1 MNLALVFPGQG
12 SQSKNMLSDFIGD
25 TDFKEIISQASDIL
39 GYDIEKIVEDE
50 EKINNTIYTQPVMLA
65 TSYAMWVLMKKYLN
79 LKICIGAG
87 HSLGEYSALV
97 ANDSISF
104 KDGLSIVKKRAELMS
119 NAMRGIDGAMAAII
133 GLSGNEVDEI
143 CKQLSNQDS
152 IIEAVNFNCPGQ
164 TVIAGHSK
172 AIDDATQK
180 LKDAGAKIVKKL
192 PVSLAAHTSL
202 LRPVADELKD
212 ELNKININLTTSFD
226 VIHNY
231 DLSVSESIECRVNA
245 LAMQVCSP
253 VRWIETLELFNK
265 KNVTDI
271 IEVGPGNVLSGL
283 VKRFDKSINMHSI
296 NNIEDINILK
306 QTL

>member
-1 MNLALVFPGQG
+1 VNLALVFPGQG

-25 TDFKEIISQASDIL
+25 PDFKEIISQASEIL
-39 GYDIEKIVEDE
+39 SYDIEKIVEDE

-65 TSYAMWVLMKKYLN
+65 TSYAMWVLMKKYLD

-97 ANDSISF
+97 VNDSISF

-119 NAMRGIDGAMAAII
+119 DAMRGIDGSMAAVI
-133 GLSGNEVDEI
+133 GLSGDEVDEI
-143 CKQLSNQDS
+143 CEQLSNQGS

-172 AIDDATQK
+172 AIDDGAQK

-202 LRPVADELKD
+202 LRPVADKLKD

-231 DLSVSESIECRVNA
+231 DLSVSENVECRTNA

-271 IEVGPGNVLSGL
+271 IEVGSGNVLSGL

>member
-25 TDFKEIISQASDIL
+25 TDFKEIISQASEIL

-133 GLSGNEVDEI
+133 GLSGNKVDEI

-164 TVIAGHSK
+164 TVIAGHSN

-231 DLSVSESIECRVNA
+231 DLSVSENVECRINA

-265 KNVTDI
+265 KNITDI
-271 IEVGPGNVLSGL
+271 IEVGSGNVLSGL

>member
-1 MNLALVFPGQG
+1 VNLALVFPGQG

-25 TDFKEIISQASDIL
+25 TDFKEIISQASEIL

-119 NAMRGIDGAMAAII
+119 NAMRGIDGGMAAII

-164 TVIAGHSK
+164 TVIAGHSN

-212 ELNKININLTTSFD
+212 ELSKININLTTSFD
-226 VIHNY
+226 VVHNY
-231 DLSVSESIECRVNA
+231 DLSVSENIECRINA

-271 IEVGPGNVLSGL
+271 IEVGSGNVLSGL
-283 VKRFDKSINMHSI
+283 IKRFDKSINMHSI

>member
-25 TDFKEIISQASDIL
+25 TDFKEIISQASEIL

-119 NAMRGIDGAMAAII
+119 NSMRGIDGAMAAII

-164 TVIAGHSK
+164 TVIAGHSN

-212 ELNKININLTTSFD
+212 ELSKININLTTSFD
-226 VIHNY
+226 VVHNY
-231 DLSVSESIECRVNA
+231 DLSVSENIECRINA

-271 IEVGPGNVLSGL
+271 IEVGSGNVLSGL
-283 VKRFDKSINMHSI
+283 IKRFDKSINMHSI

>member
-25 TDFKEIISQASDIL
+25 PDFKEIISQASEIL

-65 TSYAMWVLMKKYLN
+65 TSYAMWILMKKYLN

-172 AIDDATQK
+172 AIDDAAQK

-212 ELNKININLTTSFD
+212 ELSKIDINLTTSFD

-231 DLSVSESIECRVNA
+231 DLSVSENIECRVNA

-271 IEVGPGNVLSGL
+271 IEVGSGNVLSGL

>member
-25 TDFKEIISQASDIL
+25 TDFKEIISQASEIL

-65 TSYAMWVLMKKYLN
+65 TSYAMWILMKKYLD

-97 ANDSISF
+97 VNDSISF

-119 NAMRGIDGAMAAII
+119 NSMRDIDGSMAAII
-133 GLSGNEVDEI
+133 GLSSNEVDEI

-172 AIDDATQK
+172 AIDDGAQK

-231 DLSVSESIECRVNA
+231 DLTVSENVECRVNA

-271 IEVGPGNVLSGL
+271 IEVGSGNVLSGL
-283 VKRFDKSINMHSI
+283 IKRFDKSINMHSI

>member
-25 TDFKEIISQASDIL
+25 PDFKEIISQASEIL

-65 TSYAMWVLMKKYLN
+65 TSYAMWVLMKKYLD

-119 NAMRGIDGAMAAII
+119 NSMRDIDGSMAAII
-133 GLSGNEVDEI
+133 GLSSNEVDEI

-164 TVIAGHSK
+164 TVIAGHSN
-172 AIDDATQK
+172 AIDDAAQK

-231 DLSVSESIECRVNA
+231 DLTVSENVECRVNA

-271 IEVGPGNVLSGL
+271 IEVGSGNVLSGL
-283 VKRFDKSINMHSI
+283 IKRFDKSINMHSI

>member
-25 TDFKEIISQASDIL
+25 PDFKEIISQASEIL

-119 NAMRGIDGAMAAII
+119 NAMRGIDGAMAAVI

-172 AIDDATQK
+172 AIDDAAQK

-226 VIHNY
+226 VVHNY
-231 DLSVSESIECRVNA
+231 DLSVSENVECRVNA

-271 IEVGPGNVLSGL
+271 IEVGSGNVLSGL

>member
-25 TDFKEIISQASDIL
+25 PDFKEIISQASEIL

-119 NAMRGIDGAMAAII
+119 NAMRGIDGSMAAII

-172 AIDDATQK
+172 AIDDGAQK

-231 DLSVSESIECRVNA
+231 DLSVSENVECRVNA

-271 IEVGPGNVLSGL
+271 IEVGSGNVLSGL
-283 VKRFDKSINMHSI
+283 IKRFDKSINMHSI

>member
-25 TDFKEIISQASDIL
+25 PDFKEIISQASEIL

-143 CKQLSNQDS
+143 CKQLSNQES

-164 TVIAGHSK
+164 TVIAGHSN

-212 ELNKININLTTSFD
+212 ELSKININLTTSFD
-226 VIHNY
+226 VVHNY
-231 DLSVSESIECRVNA
+231 DLSVSENIECRINA

-271 IEVGPGNVLSGL
+271 IEVGSGNVLSGL
-283 VKRFDKSINMHSI
+283 IKRFDKSINMHSI

>member
-12 SQSKNMLSDFIGD
+12 SQSKNMLSGFIDD
-25 TDFKEIISQASDIL
+25 TDFREIISQASDIL

-50 EKINNTIYTQPVMLA
+50 EKINNTIYTQPIMLA

-119 NAMRGIDGAMAAII
+119 NAMRGIDGAMAAVI
-133 GLSGNEVDEI
+133 GLNGNEVDEL
-143 CKQLSNQDS
+143 CKHLSNQDS

-164 TVIAGHSK
+164 TVIAGHSN
-172 AIDDATQK
+172 AIDDAAQK

-202 LRPVADELKD
+202 LRPVANELKD
-212 ELNKININLTTSFD
+212 ELSKININLTTSFD
-226 VIHNY
+226 VVHNY
-231 DLSVSESIECRVNA
+231 DLSVSENIESRVNA

-271 IEVGPGNVLSGL
+271 IEVGSGNVLSGL

>member
-25 TDFKEIISQASDIL
+25 TDFKEIISQASEIL

-119 NAMRGIDGAMAAII
+119 NEMRGIDGAMAAVI

-164 TVIAGHSK
+164 TVIAGHSN

-212 ELNKININLTTSFD
+212 ELSKININLTTSFD
-226 VIHNY
+226 VVHNY
-231 DLSVSESIECRVNA
+231 DLSVSENIECRINA

-271 IEVGPGNVLSGL
+271 IEVGSGNVLSGL

>member
-12 SQSKNMLSDFIGD
+12 SQSKNMLSDFISD
-25 TDFKEIISQASDIL
+25 PDFKEIISQASEIL

-79 LKICIGAG
+79 LKIYIGAG

-104 KDGLSIVKKRAELMS
+104 KNGLLIVKKRAELMS

-164 TVIAGHSK
+164 TVIAGHSQ

-202 LRPVADELKD
+202 LRPVAGELKD
-212 ELNKININLTTSFD
+212 ELCKININLTTSFD
-226 VIHNY
+226 VVHNY
-231 DLSVSESIECRVNA
+231 DLSVSENIESRVNA

-265 KNVTDI
+265 KRVTDI
-271 IEVGPGNVLSGL
+271 IEVGAGNVLSGL

>member
-25 TDFKEIISQASDIL
+25 TDFKEIISQASEIL

-65 TSYAMWVLMKKYLN
+65 TSYAMWVLMKKYLD

-119 NAMRGIDGAMAAII
+119 NAMRGIDGGMAAII

-164 TVIAGHSK
+164 TVIAGHSN

-212 ELNKININLTTSFD
+212 ELSKININLTTSFD
-226 VIHNY
+226 VVHNY
-231 DLSVSESIECRVNA
+231 DLSVSENIECRINA

-271 IEVGPGNVLSGL
+271 IEVGSGNVLSGL
-283 VKRFDKSINMHSI
+283 IKRFDKSINMHSI

>member
-25 TDFKEIISQASDIL
+25 PDFKEIISQASEIL
-39 GYDIEKIVEDE
+39 SYDIEKIVEDE

-65 TSYAMWVLMKKYLN
+65 TSYAMWILMKKYLD

-97 ANDSISF
+97 ANDSMSF

-119 NAMRGIDGAMAAII
+119 NSMRDIDGSMAAII
-133 GLSGNEVDEI
+133 GLSSNEVDEI
-143 CKQLSNQDS
+143 CKQLSNPDS

-172 AIDDATQK
+172 AIDDGAQK

-202 LRPVADELKD
+202 LRPVADKLKD

-231 DLSVSESIECRVNA
+231 DLSVSENVECRTNA

-271 IEVGPGNVLSGL
+271 IEVGSGNVLSGL

>member
-12 SQSKNMLSDFIGD
+12 SQSKNMLSGFIDD
-25 TDFKEIISQASDIL
+25 TDFREIISQASDIL

-50 EKINNTIYTQPVMLA
+50 EKINNTIYTQPIMLA

-119 NAMRGIDGAMAAII
+119 NAMRDIDGVMAAVI

-172 AIDDATQK
+172 AIDDAAQK

-202 LRPVADELKD
+202 LKPVADELKH
-212 ELNKININLTTSFD
+212 ELSKININLTSSFD
-226 VIHNY
+226 VVHNY
-231 DLSVSESIECRVNA
+231 DLSVSKNIECRVNA

>member
-25 TDFKEIISQASDIL
+25 PDFKEIISQASEIL
-39 GYDIEKIVEDE
+39 SYDIEKIVEDE

-65 TSYAMWVLMKKYLN
+65 TSYAMWILMKKYLD

-97 ANDSISF
+97 VNDSISF

-119 NAMRGIDGAMAAII
+119 NSMRDIDGSMAAVI
-133 GLSGNEVDEI
+133 GLSSNEVDEI

-172 AIDDATQK
+172 AIDDGAQK

-202 LRPVADELKD
+202 LRAVANKLKD

-231 DLSVSESIECRVNA
+231 DLSVSENVECRVNA

-271 IEVGPGNVLSGL
+271 IEVGSGNVLSGL

>member
-25 TDFKEIISQASDIL
+25 TDFKEIISQASEIL

-65 TSYAMWVLMKKYLN
+65 TSYAMWILMKKYLN

-119 NAMRGIDGAMAAII
+119 NAMRGIDGSMAAVI

-172 AIDDATQK
+172 AIDDGAQK

-226 VIHNY
+226 VVHNY
-231 DLSVSESIECRVNA
+231 DLSVSENVECRVNA

-271 IEVGPGNVLSGL
+271 IEVGSGNVLSGL

>member
-25 TDFKEIISQASDIL
+25 PDFKEIISQASEIL

-65 TSYAMWVLMKKYLN
+65 TSYAMWVLMKKYLD

-119 NAMRGIDGAMAAII
+119 NSMRDIDGSMAAII
-133 GLSGNEVDEI
+133 GLSSNEVDEI

-172 AIDDATQK
+172 AIDDGAQK

-231 DLSVSESIECRVNA
+231 DLTVSENVECRVNA

-271 IEVGPGNVLSGL
+271 IEVGSGNVLSGL
-283 VKRFDKSINMHSI
+283 IKRFDKSINMHSI

>member
-25 TDFKEIISQASDIL
+25 PDFKEIISQASEIL

-65 TSYAMWVLMKKYLN
+65 TSYAMWILMKKYLN

-172 AIDDATQK
+172 AIDDAAQK

-231 DLSVSESIECRVNA
+231 DLSVSENVECRVNA

-271 IEVGPGNVLSGL
+271 IEVGSGNVLSGL

>member
-25 TDFKEIISQASDIL
+25 TDFKEIISQASEIL

-164 TVIAGHSK
+164 TVIAGHSN

-212 ELNKININLTTSFD
+212 ELSKININLTTSFD
-226 VIHNY
+226 VVHNY
-231 DLSVSESIECRVNA
+231 DLSVSENIECRINA

-271 IEVGPGNVLSGL
+271 IEVGSGNVLSGL
-283 VKRFDKSINMHSI
+283 IKRFDKSINMHSI

-306 QTL
+306 QIL

>member
-25 TDFKEIISQASDIL
+25 TDFKEIISQASEIL

-50 EKINNTIYTQPVMLA
+50 EKINNTIYTQPIMLA

-143 CKQLSNQDS
+143 CKQLSNQES

-172 AIDDATQK
+172 AIDDGAQK

-202 LRPVADELKD
+202 LKPVADELKD
-212 ELNKININLTTSFD
+212 ELSKININLTTSFD
-226 VIHNY
+226 VVHNY
-231 DLSVSESIECRVNA
+231 DLSVSENIECRVNA

-271 IEVGPGNVLSGL
+271 IEVGSGNVLSGL

>member
-25 TDFKEIISQASDIL
+25 PDFKEIISQASEIL

-65 TSYAMWVLMKKYLN
+65 TSYAMWILMKKYLD

-119 NAMRGIDGAMAAII
+119 NAMRGIDGSMAAII

-172 AIDDATQK
+172 AIDDGAQK

-231 DLSVSESIECRVNA
+231 DLSVSENVECRVNA

-271 IEVGPGNVLSGL
+271 IEVGSGNVLSGL

>member
-25 TDFKEIISQASDIL
+25 PDFKEIISQASEIL
-39 GYDIEKIVEDE
+39 SYDIEKIVEDE
-50 EKINNTIYTQPVMLA
+50 EKINSTIYTQPVMLA
-65 TSYAMWVLMKKYLN
+65 TSYAMWILMKKYLD

-97 ANDSISF
+97 VNDSISF

-172 AIDDATQK
+172 AIDDAAQK

-212 ELNKININLTTSFD
+212 ELSKININLTTSFD
-226 VIHNY
+226 VVHNY
-231 DLSVSESIECRVNA
+231 DLSVSENIECRVNA

-271 IEVGPGNVLSGL
+271 IEVGSGNVLSGL

>member
-25 TDFKEIISQASDIL
+25 PDFKEIISQASEIL

-65 TSYAMWVLMKKYLN
+65 TSYAMWVLMKKYLD

-87 HSLGEYSALV
+87 HSLGEYSVLV

-119 NAMRGIDGAMAAII
+119 NSMRDIDGSMAAII
-133 GLSGNEVDEI
+133 GLSSNEVDEI

-172 AIDDATQK
+172 AIDEGAQK

-212 ELNKININLTTSFD
+212 ELNKIYINLTTSFD

-231 DLSVSESIECRVNA
+231 DLTVSE
-245 LAMQVCSP
+245 
-253 VRWIETLELFNK
+253 
-265 KNVTDI
+265 NV
-271 IEVGPGNVLSGL
+271 E
-283 VKRFDKSINMHSI
+283 
-296 NNIEDINILK
+296 
-306 QTL
+306 

>member
-25 TDFKEIISQASDIL
+25 PDFKEIISQASEIL

-65 TSYAMWVLMKKYLN
+65 TSYAMWVLMKKYLD

-119 NAMRGIDGAMAAII
+119 NAMRDIDGSMAAII

-172 AIDDATQK
+172 AIDDGAQK

-231 DLSVSESIECRVNA
+231 DLSVSENVECRVNA

-271 IEVGPGNVLSGL
+271 IEVGSGNVLSGL

>member
-25 TDFKEIISQASDIL
+25 TDFKEIISQASEIL

-164 TVIAGHSK
+164 TVIAGHSN

-212 ELNKININLTTSFD
+212 ELSKININLTTSFD
-226 VIHNY
+226 VVHNY
-231 DLSVSESIECRVNA
+231 DLSVSENIECRINA

-271 IEVGPGNVLSGL
+271 IEVGSGNVLSGL

>member
-25 TDFKEIISQASDIL
+25 TDFKEIISQASEIL

-202 LRPVADELKD
+202 LRPVANELKD
-212 ELNKININLTTSFD
+212 ELSKININLTTSFD
-226 VIHNY
+226 VVHNY
-231 DLSVSESIECRVNA
+231 DLSVSENIECRINA

-265 KNVTDI
+265 KNVTH
-271 IEVGPGNVLSGL
+271 PP
-283 VKRFDKSINMHSI
+283 
-296 NNIEDINILK
+296 
-306 QTL
+306 

>member
-25 TDFKEIISQASDIL
+25 PDFKEIISQASEIL

-65 TSYAMWVLMKKYLN
+65 TSYAMWVLMKKYLD

-119 NAMRGIDGAMAAII
+119 NAMRGIDGSMAAII

-172 AIDDATQK
+172 AIDDGAQK

-231 DLSVSESIECRVNA
+231 DLTVSENVECRVNA

-271 IEVGPGNVLSGL
+271 IEVGSGNVLSGL